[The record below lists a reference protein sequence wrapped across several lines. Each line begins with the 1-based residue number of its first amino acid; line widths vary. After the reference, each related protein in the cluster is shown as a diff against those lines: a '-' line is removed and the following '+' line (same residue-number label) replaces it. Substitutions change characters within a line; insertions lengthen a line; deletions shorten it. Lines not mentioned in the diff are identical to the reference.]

1 MMSQTCSIKGFVEPI
16 YQLKIDK
23 MKQNIDKSILLDN
36 MIEEGFC
43 LLKFQ
48 NEGKKS
54 VEVNRDVDK
63 SYLQLHFCIKN
74 NASLKFNGGSYA
86 LALPENKSFLLYNP
100 QQDLPIH
107 LEMEPGAKIISL
119 LIRIEKFHTFFTEEA
134 ELIQF
139 LSGENK
145 SKKCYRDKELN
156 PNEMMV
162 LNQIF
167 HYGLHSSLEKL
178 YSRGKVYELISLY
191 FHKSDN
197 GIQNC
202 PFLEDEANVEKIQR
216 AKQIIIEKMA
226 EPPTLTELADQINLP
241 LQHLKD
247 GFKHIY
253 GETVF
258 AYLLNYKMEY
268 ARKLLSTRKYNI
280 SEVSFEVG
288 YSTPSHFIAA
298 FKKKFGA
305 TPKRYM
311 SSL

>member
-1 MMSQTCSIKGFVEPI
+1 MIN
-16 YQLKIDK
+16 
-23 MKQNIDKSILLDN
+23 QNVDKSVLLDN
-36 MIEEGFC
+36 KIEDGFY
-43 LLKFQ
+43 LLKFH
-48 NEGKKS
+48 NE
-54 VEVNRDVDK
+54 EDHTIEILRDVDK
-63 SYLQLHFCIKN
+63 SFLQLHFCIKN
-74 NASLKFNGGSYA
+74 SAALNFNGGHYV
-86 LALPENKSFLLYNP
+86 LDLPENKSFLLYNP
-100 QQDLPIH
+100 EQDLPIN
-107 LEMEPGAKIISL
+107 LEMKPGAKVISL
-119 LIRIEKFHTFFTEEA
+119 LISIEKFHAFFTQEA
-134 ELIQF
+134 GLIHF

-197 GIQNC
+197 EGIQNC
-202 PFLEDEANVEKIQR
+202 PFLEDEANVEKIQK
-216 AKQIIIEKMA
+216 AKQILIESMT
-226 EPPTLTELADQINLP
+226 EPPTLTELANQINLP

-258 AYLLNYKMEY
+258 AYLVNYKMEY
-268 ARKLLSTRKYNI
+268 ARKLLTTRKYNI

-288 YSTPSHFIAA
+288 YSTSSHFIAA

>member
-1 MMSQTCSIKGFVEPI
+1 MENQSVG
-16 YQLKIDK
+16 
-23 MKQNIDKSILLDN
+23 KSVLLDSKL
-36 MIEEGFC
+36 EDGFY
-43 LLKFQ
+43 LLKFH
-48 NEGKKS
+48 NEELHE
-54 VEVNRDVDK
+54 VEVSREVDK
-63 SYLQLHFCIKN
+63 SFLQLHFCIKN
-74 NASLKFNGGSYA
+74 DAALQFNGGHYV
-86 LALPENKSFLLYNP
+86 LDLPENKSFLLYNP
-100 QQDLPIH
+100 EQDLPIH
-107 LEMEPGAKIISL
+107 LKLGQGAKVISL
-119 LIRIEKFHTFFTEEA
+119 LISIEKFHTFFTQEA
-134 ELIQF
+134 GLIHF

-178 YSRGKVYELISLY
+178 YSKGKVYELISLY

-197 GIQNC
+197 EGIQNC
-202 PFLEDEANVEKIQR
+202 PFLEDEANVEKIQK
-216 AKQIIIEKMA
+216 AKQILIESMT
-226 EPPTLTELADQINLP
+226 EPPSLTELAHMINLP

-268 ARKLLSTRKYNI
+268 ARKLLTTRKYNI
-280 SEVSFEVG
+280 TEVSFEVG

>member
-1 MMSQTCSIKGFVEPI
+1 MEHQS
-16 YQLKIDK
+16 
-23 MKQNIDKSILLDN
+23 
-36 MIEEGFC
+36 
-43 LLKFQ
+43 
-48 NEGKKS
+48 
-54 VEVNRDVDK
+54 VDK
-63 SYLQLHFCIKN
+63 SVLFDNKIEDGFYMLKFHNQEDHPVELSRNVDKSFLQLHFCIKQ
-74 NASLKFNGGSYA
+74 AAELKFSGGHYV
-86 LALPENKSFLLYNP
+86 LDLPENKSYLLYNP
-100 QQDLPIH
+100 QQDLPIN
-107 LEMEPGAKIISL
+107 LALKPGAKVISL
-119 LIRIEKFHTFFTEEA
+119 LIRIEKFHTFFTQEA
-134 ELIQF
+134 GLIHF

-156 PNEMMV
+156 ANEIMV

-197 GIQNC
+197 DGIQNC
-202 PFLEDEANVEKIQR
+202 PFLEDEANVEKIQK
-216 AKQIIIEKMA
+216 AKQILIESMT
-226 EPPTLTELADQINLP
+226 EPPTLTQLANKINLP

-268 ARKLLSTRKYNI
+268 ARKLLTTRKYNI

-298 FKKKFGA
+298 FKKKFGS
-305 TPKRYM
+305 TPKKYM

>member
-1 MMSQTCSIKGFVEPI
+1 MSKS
-16 YQLKIDK
+16 IDK
-23 MKQNIDKSILLDN
+23 NIFLDDE
-36 MIEEGFC
+36 IENGFY
-43 LLKFQ
+43 LLKFH
-48 NEGKKS
+48 NEKDETM
-54 VEVNRDVDK
+54 EVLREVDK
-63 SYLQLHFCIKN
+63 SFLQLHFSIKN
-74 NASLKFNGGSYA
+74 ASKLVFSGGHYVLDLK
-86 LALPENKSFLLYNP
+86 ENLSFMLYNP

-107 LEMEPGAKIISL
+107 LVLEPGSKVISL
-119 LIRIEKFHTFFTEEA
+119 LIRIEKFHTFFSLEA
-134 ELIQF
+134 GLIHF

-145 SKKCYRDKELN
+145 NKKCYRDKELN
-156 PNEMMV
+156 PNEIMV
-162 LNQIF
+162 LNQLF

-178 YSRGKVYELISLY
+178 YSKGKVYELISLY

-197 GIQNC
+197 DGAQNC
-202 PFLEDEANVEKIQR
+202 PFLEDEANVEKIQK
-216 AKQIIIEKMA
+216 AKQILIESMA
-226 EPPTLTELADQINLP
+226 EPPTLSELSHQINLP

-268 ARKLLSTRKYNI
+268 ARKLLATKKYNI

-311 SSL
+311 SSLS